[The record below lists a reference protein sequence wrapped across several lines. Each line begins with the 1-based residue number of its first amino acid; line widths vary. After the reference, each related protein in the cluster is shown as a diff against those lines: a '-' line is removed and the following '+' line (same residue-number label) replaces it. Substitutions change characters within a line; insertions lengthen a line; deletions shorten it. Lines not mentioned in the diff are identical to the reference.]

1 MLPIFACIHPVKHMG
16 LSLAV
21 GLTDILDQNQDDWL
35 LTSRESSAFTIQQS
49 VQVAT
54 IKNAV
59 EQRAKEQA
67 TY

>member
-1 MLPIFACIHPVKHMG
+1 M
-16 LSLAV
+16 AV
-21 GLTDILDQNQDDWL
+21 RLTDILDPDQEDWL

-49 VQVAT
+49 VQGAT